1 MSPGPRL
8 CLDEQALWE
17 NRRATAYHVIHCHLE
32 IDRIARELFPVD
44 PSKRLILLTVMAAS
58 VQRLVLDHRVPQ
70 AQRSSGRMAPEQI
83 MPISRRGIAAA
94 TGLPRETVRR
104 HVKEM
109 LDQGFLLP
117 QRDGVII
124 NLLASD
130 DRAINGTIAIAE
142 AAAAMAQQLFRLGVL
157 CAPGGED
164 D

>member
-1 MSPGPRL
+1 V
-8 CLDEQALWE
+8 
-17 NRRATAYHVIHCHLE
+17 TAYHVIHHQFEL
-32 IDRIARELFPVD
+32 DRIARELFPVD
-44 PSKRLILLTVMAAS
+44 SSKRRILLTVMAAS

-70 AQRSSGRMAPEQI
+70 AERSNGRMAPEQVI
-83 MPISRRGIAAA
+83 TISRRSIAAA

-104 HVKEM
+104 HVKGM

-142 AAAAMAQQLFRLGVL
+142 AATAMAQQLFRLGVL
-157 CAPGGED
+157 CASGAECD
-164 D
+164 